1 MIPSKNSD
9 FSPRAMAGYN
19 NGFYRNDAYLVIIFV
34 TDAED
39 QSVDYNEKELMSYL
53 LNLKRNKDKILSYGA
68 LIPSNVK
75 PTANCQRD
83 EGTSPFMV
91 ENFLNLSANRG
102 KNEVSLCDPQ
112 FGTKLVEFSKEIVN
126 VVNKPVVL
134 SKAPIVSTI
143 QVTFGTQVIPSDFNT
158 GWFYNPKDNSIEFG
172 KDLFLDENQPA
183 DAKIDVS
190 FDSAKF

>member
-1 MIPSKNSD
+1 M
-9 FSPRAMAGYN
+9 
-19 NGFYRNDAYLVIIFV
+19 
-34 TDAED
+34 
-39 QSVDYNEKELMSYL
+39 
-53 LNLKRNKDKILSYGA
+53 
-68 LIPSNVK
+68 
-75 PTANCQRD
+75 
-83 EGTSPFMV
+83 
-91 ENFLNLSANRG
+91 
-102 KNEVSLCDPQ
+102 
-112 FGTKLVEFSKEIVN
+112 N